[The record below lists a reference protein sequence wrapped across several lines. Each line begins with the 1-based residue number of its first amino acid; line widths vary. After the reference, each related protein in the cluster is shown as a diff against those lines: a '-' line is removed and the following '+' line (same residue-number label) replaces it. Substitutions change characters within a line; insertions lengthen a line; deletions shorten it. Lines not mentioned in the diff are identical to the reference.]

1 MLPEFQER
9 EEAFIAGAT
18 EPLEVVVAMGVREVM
33 VVVDGMVLT
42 DIARRFIAMELLPV
56 IL

>member
-1 MLPEFQER
+1 VLPEFQER

-18 EPLEVVVAMGVREVM
+18 EPLEVVVAMGVTEVM
-33 VVVDGMVLT
+33 EVVDGMVLT
-42 DIARRFIAMELLPV
+42 DIARRFIEMDLLPV